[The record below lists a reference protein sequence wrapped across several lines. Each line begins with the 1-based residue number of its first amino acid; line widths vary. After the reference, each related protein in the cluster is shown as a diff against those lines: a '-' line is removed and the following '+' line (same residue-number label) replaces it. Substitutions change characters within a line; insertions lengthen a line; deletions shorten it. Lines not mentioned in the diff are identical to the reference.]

1 MVAYNFKAQFAD
13 DVESGKKRQTIR
25 LQRRARPGDRLQ
37 LYTGMRTK
45 KCRKL
50 RDAVCTSV
58 QEITIKDRGYYTL
71 AVRLNG
77 ELLPTKLA
85 RELAVAD
92 GFTDLVDFADF
103 FAEQYGLPFQGW
115 LTTWRAPA

>member
-1 MVAYNFKAQFAD
+1 MVAYNFKAQWAD

-25 LQRRARPGDRLQ
+25 PKRRAKVGDELQ
-37 LYTGMRTK
+37 LYTGQRTK

-50 RDAVCTSV
+50 RDAVCTAV

-92 GFTDLVDFADF
+92 GFKDLVDFADF
-103 FAEQYGLPFQGW
+103 FAEQYGLPFHGY
-115 LTTWRAPA
+115 LTKWE

>member
-25 LQRRARPGDRLQ
+25 LQRRARVGDALQ

-50 RDAVCTSV
+50 RDAVCTAV
-58 QEITIKDRGYYTL
+58 HEITVERVGYYAHFV
-71 AVRLNG
+71 AVQLDG
-77 ELLPTKLA
+77 ELLPADLA
-85 RELAVAD
+85 REVAIAD
-92 GFTDLVDFADF
+92 GFENLSAFADF
-103 FAEQYGLPFQGW
+103 FAEQYGLPFHGY
-115 LTTWRAPA
+115 LTRWE

>member
-1 MVAYNFKAQFAD
+1 MVAFNFKAQFAA

-25 LQRRARPGDRLQ
+25 AQRRAGIGDQLQ

-50 RDAVCTSV
+50 RDAVCTATY
-58 QEITIKDRGYYTL
+58 EITIKDRRHYL

-77 ELLPTKLA
+77 ELLPTEQA
-85 RELAVAD
+85 REIAIAD
-92 GFTDLVDFADF
+92 GFENLSAFADF
-103 FAEQYGLPFQGW
+103 FAQQYGLPFRGW
-115 LTTWRAPA
+115 LTRWD